1 MAEPGELLWR
11 GRLILDREEEEIEKY
26 LLAIFSNTY

>member
-11 GRLILDREEEEIEKY
+11 GRLIFDREEEEIEKY
-26 LLAIFSNTY
+26 GLVIFSNTY